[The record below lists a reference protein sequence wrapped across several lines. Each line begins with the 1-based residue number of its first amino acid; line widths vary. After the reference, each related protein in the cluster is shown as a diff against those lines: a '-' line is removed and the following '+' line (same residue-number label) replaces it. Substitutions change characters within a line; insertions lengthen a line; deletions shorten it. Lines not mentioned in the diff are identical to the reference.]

1 MRPRTRHRRAL
12 YEVHE
17 RAYGERVLKTIL
29 FLAVLGCLAWFG
41 SKELELR
48 GTNAPAT
55 PSVGYPTVDAGDGV
69 GSVGDGTKGI
79 LGGP

>member
-1 MRPRTRHRRAL
+1 M
-12 YEVHE
+12 
-17 RAYGERVLKTIL
+17 LKVIL
-29 FLAVLGCLAWFG
+29 FLALLGALAWYG
-41 SKELELR
+41 SEALELR
-48 GTNAPAT
+48 GAHAPAT

>member
-1 MRPRTRHRRAL
+1 MLKAVAL
-12 YEVHE
+12 
-17 RAYGERVLKTIL
+17 
-29 FLAVLGCLAWFG
+29 LAVLGALAWFG
-41 SKELELR
+41 SEQLELR
-48 GTNAPAT
+48 GTNGPAT